1 MGTAATRAKNKY
13 SKKAYDRIVVLV
25 PIGERQYA
33 HCPNISLGQLC
44 RQLREKGYKST
55 NEFITTAI
63 KEKQEREKIM

>member
-25 PIGERQYA
+25 PIGERQ
-33 HCPNISLGQLC
+33 NIIDFA
-44 RQLREKGYKST
+44 REKGYKST